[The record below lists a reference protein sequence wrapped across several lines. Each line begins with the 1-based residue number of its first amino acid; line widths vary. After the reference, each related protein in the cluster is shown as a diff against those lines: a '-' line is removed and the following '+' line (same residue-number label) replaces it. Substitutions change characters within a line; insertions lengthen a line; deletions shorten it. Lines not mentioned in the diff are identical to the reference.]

1 MDYKNIN
8 DYELIYQIRENDE
21 VAYTTLFEKYS
32 FLVNKFDYE
41 YYSNNKNIGIE
52 YEDLC
57 QEGFFAISMALK
69 EYNQDTSLFYTYVV
83 LCIRR
88 EMERLIKY
96 HRRYKQMILSNSV
109 SLFSYL
115 DESSTLVL
123 EDVISSN
130 INLEEELIDYES
142 YKKLF
147 LYKHNFKFEESL
159 IYELKIN
166 KFSNKEIACLLDIP
180 YKKVDNT
187 LRKIRRLLLVKKL
200 YL

>member
-21 VAYTTLFEKYS
+21 VAYETLFDKYS
-32 FLVNKFDYE
+32 FIVKKLAYE

-57 QEGFFAISMALK
+57 QEGFFAISSALK
-69 EYNQDTSLFYTYVV
+69 EYNQDTSLFYTYVI

-96 HRRYKQMILSNSV
+96 HRRHKQMILSNSV
-109 SLFSYL
+109 SISSCI
-115 DESSTLVL
+115 DESSSLFL
-123 EDVISSN
+123 EEVIPSDVNVEETVISDDN
-130 INLEEELIDYES
+130 
-142 YKKLF
+142 YKKLL
-147 LYKHNFKFEESL
+147 LYKHNLKFEESL

-166 KFSNKEIACLLDIP
+166 KFTNKEISILLDMP
-180 YKKVDNT
+180 YKTVDNY
-187 LRKIRRLLLVKKL
+187 LRKIRSSLLKYKMTL
-200 YL
+200 